1 MKRFR
6 KLHLLDKTSL
16 NSYAS
21 KALLGFQEK
30 NQFAPS
36 NYILGNNATI
46 NKQVC
51 FTPNECT
58 NNSILIMPH
67 KISIQKL
74 GPIKKIEK
82 LEIKNYNLIIG
93 KSASG
98 KSILAK
104 AVMLFN
110 DSRFL
115 DQILFKEGNKAK
127 FREYLEHS
135 FIELYFP
142 EYKNFSISYFYDND
156 ISLTVKVNNTIFEV
170 GFSETLK
177 KKRDNLLQEISE
189 IRKNNKIKEIIEEL
203 DEETYSELLELIN
216 QKEVPTSVSGVKKAF
231 LNTLNVY
238 NTIFIPATRSF
249 VSDFDDFRLTELD
262 NQLFN
267 HYHRV
272 KTDIGLQLFSEV
284 YRNLSRNFSNFDSAG
299 YKKLMKGNVYQKKK
313 TPRHS
318 EIYMEIEGDNIGI
331 TQWSSGQKEM
341 FPILLILHSIHTTNE
356 QSLIIIEEPESH
368 LFPEDQR
375 SIFET
380 IIEVIKKS
388 NSKVIITTHSPYMLM
403 VANNLIEAN
412 RKNYKKLENMYL
424 AIEEIDVSKIEKGE
438 VASLIDNESQLIDA
452 DYIES
457 VAENICEN
465 FDEIIHS

>member
-1 MKRFR
+1 
-6 KLHLLDKTSL
+6 
-16 NSYAS
+16 
-21 KALLGFQEK
+21 
-30 NQFAPS
+30 
-36 NYILGNNATI
+36 
-46 NKQVC
+46 
-51 FTPNECT
+51 
-58 NNSILIMPH
+58 MPH

-142 EYKNFSISYFYDND
+142 EYKNFSITYFYDTEN
-156 ISLTVKVNNTIFEV
+156 SLTIKVNSKSYGIN
-170 GFSETLK
+170 FSDSLK
-177 KKRDNLLQEISE
+177 KKRENVLQEI
-189 IRKNNKIKEIIEEL
+189 NKLKKSIEEWG
-203 DEETYSELLELIN
+203 EESFSELLKLLELIN

-231 LNTLNVY
+231 LNTLNVH

-267 HYHRV
+267 HYHRI
-272 KTDIGLQLFSEV
+272 KTDIGLKLFSEV
-284 YRNLSRNFSNFDSAG
+284 YRNLSRNFSNFNDFD
-299 YKKLMKGNVYQKKK
+299 YQKLMKGNVYRKKK
-313 TPRHS
+313 IPGRS

-375 SIFET
+375 YIFET
-380 IIEVIKKS
+380 IIDVIKKS

-438 VASLIDNESQLIDA
+438 VASLIDHESQLIDA